1 MNYAK
6 KVREL
11 EKIYFNDSKEH
22 ENNKVELL
30 EIQRKYDE
38 LQSLCRDLL
47 DNYDDKNDIE
57 MLIVKIKYHLMDKS

>member
-57 MLIVKIKYHLMDKS
+57 MSIVKIKYHLMDKS

>member
-22 ENNKVELL
+22 ETNKVELL
-30 EIQRKYDE
+30 EIQKKYDE

-47 DNYDDKNDIE
+47 DNYDNKNDIE
-57 MLIVKIKYHLMDKS
+57 MLIVKLKYHLMDKS

>member
-22 ENNKVELL
+22 ETNKVELL
-30 EIQRKYDE
+30 EIQKKYDE
-38 LQSLCRDLL
+38 LQSISRDLIN
-47 DNYDDKNDIE
+47 NYDNKNDIE
-57 MLIVKIKYHLMDKS
+57 MAIVKMKYHLMDKS